1 VDPLDKIVHPSIF
14 LKEIHSEKGAATMLK
29 GFKRSKST
37 AFFKH
42 LDKVSAASSTGQ
54 VINTFKNEI
63 LQKSI
68 N

>member
-1 VDPLDKIVHPSIF
+1 MDPLDKIVYPNIF
-14 LKEIHSEKGAATMLK
+14 LKESEKGAATMLK